1 MKNLHILSI
10 TLYTAM
16 SLLVGVTANAQEQNP
31 ANGNQRRQRGQGG
44 QRGQGQGGRGRAQ
57 LATMPLEYLKENLAL
72 KAEQEPKVKEI
83 QEQYRKDLRE
93 AMQGGISAET
103 ATKLR
108 DLSTKANDGIT
119 ALLTDDQKKKAPTV
133 IKEAQSFL
141 QVGMRL
147 EALMVLKLTEDQ
159 KKKFLE
165 IGEKA
170 QKETAELSRE
180 ERRTKGREIRQR
192 VTEEASKLLT
202 DEQKKALAKFNEEN
216 PVRRRQNGN
225 GNNNPNA

>member
-1 MKNLHILSI
+1 
-10 TLYTAM
+10 
-16 SLLVGVTANAQEQNP
+16 
-31 ANGNQRRQRGQGG
+31 
-44 QRGQGQGGRGRAQ
+44 
-57 LATMPLEYLKENLAL
+57 MPLDYLKANLAL
-72 KAEQEPKVKEI
+72 KAEQEPKIKEI
-83 QEQYRKDLRE
+83 QEQYRKDMRE
-93 AMQGGISAET
+93 AMQGGISADS

-108 DLSTKANDGIT
+108 ELGKKANEGIT
-119 ALLTDDQKKKAPTV
+119 ALLTEEQKKKAPEV
-133 IKEAQSFL
+133 IKEAQAFL

-165 IGEKA
+165 IGDKA
-170 QKETAELSRE
+170 QKEMADLPRE

-202 DEQKKALAKFNEEN
+202 EEQKKALEKFNEEN